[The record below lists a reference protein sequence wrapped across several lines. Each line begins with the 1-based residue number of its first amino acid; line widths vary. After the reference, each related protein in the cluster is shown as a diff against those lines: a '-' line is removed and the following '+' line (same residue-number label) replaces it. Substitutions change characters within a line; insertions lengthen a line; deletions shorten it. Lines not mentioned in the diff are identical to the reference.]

1 MKRVFMREQAEQR
14 LKTVLD
20 LDVDEQ
26 AKQMFENYKKTLEE
40 SQSQVNLNSERSLS
54 TNKVGKNVRFA

>member
-1 MKRVFMREQAEQR
+1 MREQAEQR

-26 AKQMFENYKKTLEE
+26 AKQMFEQYKK
-40 SQSQVNLNSERSLS
+40 
-54 TNKVGKNVRFA
+54 

>member
-26 AKQMFENYKKTLEE
+26 AKQMFEQYKK
-40 SQSQVNLNSERSLS
+40 
-54 TNKVGKNVRFA
+54 